1 MESRTH
7 RSSWRCENQGLWGTI
22 SPSRRGQLIYSESVN
37 VRHAKA
43 WSHDVRSC
51 LIVAKGRFLKR
62 AAEFGRL
69 QVTVRLLLPVPEGR
83 VTRPAA
89 LAFVRSRVRFPSCR

>member
-1 MESRTH
+1 MGISNAPVQLALRESGT
-7 RSSWRCENQGLWGTI
+7 LGTI
-22 SPSRRGQLIYSESVN
+22 SPSRRAQLTYSESVN

-69 QVTVRLLLPVPEGR
+69 QVTARLLLPGR
-83 VTRPAA
+83 
-89 LAFVRSRVRFPSCR
+89 